1 MTRHGGSVPEVE
13 PWDRNMPV
21 FNDETRYQILK
32 LLIDSPDIN
41 QRDLAKTLGISL
53 GKTNYCL
60 NALIDK
66 GLVKASSFK
75 HNLNKK
81 AYAYLLTPKGIE
93 EKARITLRFLKHKQ
107 QEYNLL
113 IKELEELRFEAAQ
126 LKPAE
131 EWD

>member
-1 MTRHGGSVPEVE
+1 MTRHGGSVSEVE

-32 LLIDSPDIN
+32 LLIDNPDMN
-41 QRDLAKTLGISL
+41 QRDLAKALGISL
-53 GKTNYCL
+53 GKANYCL

-66 GLVKASSFK
+66 GWVKASNFK
-75 HNLNKK
+75 HNPNKK

-93 EKARITLRFLKHKQ
+93 EKAQITLRFLKHKQ
-107 QEYNLL
+107 EEYNLL
-113 IKELEELRFEAAQ
+113 IKELEELKFEAAQ
-126 LKPAE
+126 LKPVE